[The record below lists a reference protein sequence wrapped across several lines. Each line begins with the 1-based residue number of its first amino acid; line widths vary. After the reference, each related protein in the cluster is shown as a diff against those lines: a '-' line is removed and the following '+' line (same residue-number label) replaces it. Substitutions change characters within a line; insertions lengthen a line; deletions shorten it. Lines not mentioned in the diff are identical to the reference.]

1 VSVFALLTGCLAG
14 VAYALT
20 RLSPGYFFLGGLLA
34 AVSALADGLDG
45 VMARLHGR
53 TSTLGDF
60 LDHFF
65 DRLVEVAI
73 LGGLALSPHA
83 TTTLGLAV
91 LVGVLL
97 TSYLGTQIQ
106 ASFGARHYTGLGKA
120 ELFVGLVLASAVLG
134 VTPNASIPFLG
145 REVSLVD
152 ALFAVVGLST
162 VHALVHRLRLAMR
175 LASGETPKKG

>member
-1 VSVFALLTGCLAG
+1 VSVVALLTGCLAG
-14 VAYALT
+14 VAYGLT
-20 RLSPGYFFLGGLLA
+20 RLDPGLFLVGGALV
-34 AVSALADGLDG
+34 AVSGIADGLDG
-45 VMARLHGR
+45 VMARLQRR
-53 TSTLGDF
+53 TSALGDF
-60 LDHFF
+60 LDHVF
-65 DRLVEVAI
+65 DRLVEIAV

-83 TTTLGLAV
+83 TTVLGLGV
-91 LVGVLL
+91 LAGVLL

-134 VTPNASIPFLG
+134 VTPNALIPLLG

-162 VHALVHRLRLAMR
+162 VHAVVHRLRLAVR
-175 LASGETPKKG
+175 LASGERPR

>member
-1 VSVFALLTGCLAG
+1 VVTLFALLTGCLAG

-20 RLSPGYFFLGGLLA
+20 GRAAGYFLLGGLLV
-34 AVSALADGLDG
+34 AVSGIADGLDG

-83 TTTLGLAV
+83 TTTLGLGV

-97 TSYLGTQIQ
+97 VSYLGTQIV
-106 ASFGARHYTGLGKA
+106 ASFGARHYTGFGKA
-120 ELFVGLVLASAVLG
+120 ELFVGLVLVSTVLG
-134 VTPNASIPFLG
+134 VLPDASIRLLG
-145 REVSLVD
+145 RERFLVD
-152 ALFAVVGLST
+152 LFFAVVALST
-162 VHALVHRLRLAMR
+162 VQALVHRLRLAVR
-175 LASGETPKKG
+175 LASGGRDR